1 MVHILAGQTEIQE
14 DYETEKS
21 NNYNIWQKSE
31 KSDSLRTA
39 DDASSG
45 MQGHA
50 VVKISKC
57 CKKLQTKKQTLIWTC
72 GIFLFQRKN

>member
-14 DYETEKS
+14 DYERKKS

-31 KSDSLRTA
+31 KEWLRTV
-39 DDASSG
+39 DDVSSD

-57 CKKLQTKKQTLIWTC
+57 CKKLQTKKQILMWTY
-72 GIFLFQRKN
+72 GILF